1 MNSVAHDMRI
11 LGRNPR
17 PDLCSPPKVRVYWSL
32 ANLGHTVPP
41 RNPDDDDEPEDEE
54 GDERDDDLDPAVIRE
69 PDE

>member
-1 MNSVAHDMRI
+1 
-11 LGRNPR
+11 
-17 PDLCSPPKVRVYWSL
+17 L

-54 GDERDDDLDPAVIRE
+54 DDERDDDLDPAVIRE

>member
-17 PDLCSPPKVRVYWSL
+17 PDLCSSSEVRVYWSL
-32 ANLGHTVPP
+32 ANLGRTLPP
-41 RNPDDDDEPEDEE
+41 RNPDDDEPEDE
-54 GDERDDDLDPAVIRE
+54 GDDERDDDLDPAVIRE